1 MNGFCRD
8 CLEDIL
14 DGTARCA
21 HCGSRRVLVHRE
33 LDALSIAHIDCD
45 AFYAAVEKRDDP
57 SLRDKPVIVGGRTR
71 GVVMTAC
78 YIARIY
84 GVRSAMPMFQARK
97 LCPQAVIVKPRMAHY
112 AAVARDVRSMMRAL
126 TPLVEPLSLDEAYLD
141 LSGTRRLH
149 GLAPAKTLARFAR
162 RIETEIGIS
171 LSVGLSF
178 NKSFAKLASES
189 DKPRGFAVI
198 GHGDASAF
206 LREKPVGVL
215 RGAGAVLQARLARD
229 GITRVGQLQDA
240 GEAMLSSRYGSTG
253 RWLWAVV
260 NGNDVRTVSARGDRK
275 TISSETTFDHD
286 LRSPKELER
295 VLWRQSERV
304 SSHAKDA
311 GVGGRTVVLKLKTSK
326 FKIRTRSA
334 SLDTPTQL
342 ADTIFRVAR
351 DALKRE
357 TDGTAFRLL
366 GVGLSNLAEASACDA
381 FDLIGRDQGK
391 RAAAERAV
399 DKLRTRFGEESV
411 GKGRSLSV
419 STVLGKPFE
428 PAERRAKREVRID
441 QRHRRND
448 SV

>member
-8 CLEDIL
+8 CLGDIL

-33 LDALSIAHIDCD
+33 LETLTIAHIDCD

-57 SLRDKPVIVGGRTR
+57 GLRDKPVIVGGRTR

-97 LCPQAVIVKPRMAHY
+97 LCPQAVVVRPRMAHY
-112 AAVARDVRSMMRAL
+112 AAVARDVRSMMRDL

-162 RIETEIGIS
+162 RVEAEVGIS
-171 LSVGLSF
+171 VSVGLSF

-189 DKPRGFAVI
+189 DKPRGFAII
-198 GHGDASAF
+198 GHRDASTF
-206 LREKPVGVL
+206 LREKSVGVL
-215 RGAGAVLQARLARD
+215 RGVGAVLQARLARD

-240 GEAMLSSRYGSTG
+240 G
-253 RWLWAVV
+253 
-260 NGNDVRTVSARGDRK
+260 
-275 TISSETTFDHD
+275 
-286 LRSPKELER
+286 
-295 VLWRQSERV
+295 
-304 SSHAKDA
+304 
-311 GVGGRTVVLKLKTSK
+311 VGGRTVVLKFKTAK
-326 FKIRTRSA
+326 FKIRTRSV

-366 GVGLSNLAEASACDA
+366 GVGLSNLADAAACDA
-381 FDLIGRDQGK
+381 FDLLGRDQGK

-419 STVLGKPFE
+419 STVLGQSFE
-428 PAERRAKREVRID
+428 PAEGRPKGEVRVD

-448 SV
+448 TI